1 MTVRLAFLGNDAWS
15 VPPLEAIAGEPDL
28 ETVLTL
34 TNTPKPAGRGS
45 QERSTPVAG
54 AARKL
59 GLPLVEVESARKGAG
74 LDALLQVRPDVV
86 VVVAFGEL
94 LTHEVLEL
102 APLGAINLHFSLLPR
117 WRGASPVQHALL
129 AGDARTGVSVMRMDE
144 GLDTGPILNQ
154 LEEDIRPE
162 DDAGSLGARL
172 AHLGGLVLAGVLRR
186 LPEKGLPA
194 RPQDDAKATFAPR
207 LDAEDRR
214 LVWEAPAE
222 AIVRRVRAMS
232 PDPGATTSFRGE
244 SLKVLGAGVAHD
256 LSGDAVEPGT
266 IVAADDRG
274 VLVAA
279 NGGGV
284 RLLEVAPAG
293 RKQMAA
299 SAWARGAR
307 FAPSERLG

>member
-1 MTVRLAFLGNDAWS
+1 MMVRLAFLGNDAWS

-28 ETVLTL
+28 DVALTL

-45 QERSTPVAG
+45 QERSTAVAD
-54 AARKL
+54 AARRL
-59 GLPLVEVESARKGAG
+59 GVPLMEVESVRTGAG
-74 LDALLQVRPDVV
+74 LDALIQVRPDVV
-86 VVVAFGEL
+86 VVVAYGEL

-102 APLGAINLHFSLLPR
+102 PPLGAINLHFSLLPR
-117 WRGASPVQHALL
+117 WRGAAPVQHALL

-144 GLDTGPILNQ
+144 GLDTGPVLNQ

-172 AHLGGLVLAGVLRR
+172 AHLGGLVLVGVLRR

-194 RPQDDAKATFAPR
+194 RPQDSAQATFAPR
-207 LDAEDRR
+207 LDADDRR
-214 LVWEAPAE
+214 LDWEAQAQ

-232 PDPGATTSFRGE
+232 PDPGATTNFRGE
-244 SLKVLGAGVAHD
+244 ALKVLGAGVAHD
-256 LSGDAVEPGT
+256 PPADPVEPGT

-274 VLVAA
+274 VLVAT

-284 RLLEVAPAG
+284 RLLQVAPAG
-293 RKQMAA
+293 RKRMAA

-307 FAPSERLG
+307 FVPGERLG